1 MIYFFQKIGGYFCL
15 NLLCFCVKCLFFS
28 QIKPCVNVSDQSYK
42 KRGERGKK
50 IIERGIK
57 KERGGVKRD
66 REIERRLNKVS
77 LKNRLQK
84 IDRAWKWSI
93 KESLFNSVK
102 NKREEEK
109 KKKRFKT
116 VIKVTNKMDGKCQF
130 HCLLSIFN
138 VS

>member
-1 MIYFFQKIGGYFCL
+1 
-15 NLLCFCVKCLFFS
+15 
-28 QIKPCVNVSDQSYK
+28 VNVSDQSYK

-84 IDRAWKWSI
+84 IDRA
-93 KESLFNSVK
+93 
-102 NKREEEK
+102 
-109 KKKRFKT
+109 
-116 VIKVTNKMDGKCQF
+116 
-130 HCLLSIFN
+130 
-138 VS
+138 